1 MSWEI
6 SIEMSWSI
14 TQRGEEAAVTLWE
27 DSTSLH
33 LVTHGS
39 CGGEEAFLRTCL
51 PSFTD
56 HIFWWS
62 LRGFKAEHL
71 LSEQCSHSHIT
82 NRELCGD
89 VERQWNIYLTLAE
102 KVKLWLLNK
111 KELNIL
117 SRHSIPR
124 CRRSC
129 VPVVEEA
136 NYAFTTQTRWRVKQL
151 ERNQMMVRL
160 RDQWTSAPSAS
171 MSTHHSQKGLS
182 APQIHTL
189 RFSFNK

>member
-14 TQRGEEAAVTLWE
+14 TQRGEEAAITLWE
-27 DSTSLH
+27 DSMSLH
-33 LVTHGS
+33 SVTHGS

-62 LRGFKAEHL
+62 LRGFNVEHL
-71 LSEQCSHSHIT
+71 LSEQCSHSHIKKQGAVWMS
-82 NRELCGD
+82 NGSG
-89 VERQWNIYLTLAE
+89 IYLILAE

-117 SRHSIPR
+117 SRHSITR

-129 VPVVEEA
+129 VPVVKEPLLRE
-136 NYAFTTQTRWRVKQL
+136 TGQL
-151 ERNQMMVRL
+151 RL
-160 RDQWTSAPSAS
+160 HYPNKVTS
-171 MSTHHSQKGLS
+171 
-182 APQIHTL
+182 
-189 RFSFNK
+189 